1 MIVTEVLRVLFVQNL
16 IKSLSHIATRHENY
30 LNFFHLPIARSAYS
44 KASWQQKRRFLR
56 ITLPKELCVV
66 HILFG
71 EKNTLQPPPAMGAI
85 FGSPDIGD
93 KSKSKTRL
101 QKFSNG
107 KA

>member
-1 MIVTEVLRVLFVQNL
+1 MATKKKIFKDNFTERVMCG
-16 IKSLSHIATRHENY
+16 SHT
-30 LNFFHLPIARSAYS
+30 
-44 KASWQQKRRFLR
+44 
-56 ITLPKELCVV
+56 
-66 HILFG
+66 FG